1 MKAFTKI
8 ENLFIYTANFFKQF
22 AESVINMKETI
33 IQFGEGNFLRGFFD
47 YFLDVMNKNGL
58 YDGKAV
64 VIQPRE
70 CGKCGLL
77 NEQNCQYNLYL
88 RGIDKGEIKKEHH
101 FIESISRCVDPYK
114 SFDEYMSLAENPDLK
129 FVVSNTTEAGIAFDE
144 SCKFD
149 DKPCKSFAGKLT
161 QLLYKRYKSGLS
173 GFIFLPCELID
184 NNGDELKKCVVKYA
198 EFWGLEDA
206 FITWIN
212 NENTFSST
220 LVDRIVTGYPNDE
233 TAQLHKDDKFLDT
246 AEIFHLWVIEG
257 DFENELPLKKAG
269 FNVIWTDDAKPY
281 KKIKVRI
288 LNGAHTSLV
297 AGAIL
302 SGIET
307 VGQAMGDETAFA
319 FLNKAMKEEILST
332 IGENE
337 DSISFANSV
346 FDRFKNPFIQHKWR
360 SIALNSVSKFSV
372 RVLPTLLEYKEKNNR
387 LPKCL
392 TMSLAFLI
400 YFYKNDSPEDAPDVV
415 EIMKND
421 SIEDILKNE
430 ALWGEKLSDM
440 IDTVTEYYNKID
452 TVGAKE
458 TMKWILSE

>member
-1 MKAFTKI
+1 
-8 ENLFIYTANFFKQF
+8 
-22 AESVINMKETI
+22 MKETI

-70 CGKCGLL
+70 GGKCGLL
-77 NEQNCQYNLYL
+77 NEQNCKYNLYL

-144 SCKFD
+144 SCKLD
-149 DKPCKSFAGKLT
+149 DKPCKSFPGKLT
-161 QLLYKRYKSGLS
+161 QLLYKRYKNGLS

-184 NNGDELKKCVVKYA
+184 NNGDELKKCVVKYV

-212 NENTFSST
+212 NENTFSNT

-246 AEIFHLWVIEG
+246 AEIFHLWVVEG
-257 DFENELPLKKAG
+257 DFEDELPLKKAG

-302 SGIET
+302 SGVET

-400 YFYKNDSPEDAPDVV
+400 YFYKNDCPEDAQSVI

-452 TVGAKE
+452 TIGAKE